1 MICPYCNT
9 RNDPGFQ
16 FCLNCGKQLIQN
28 DAASAGMNR
37 GLWLDTVR
45 LVVMLFALWIAR
57 AILVA
62 LPFVRELNIQNFP
75 MRVPDLISLV
85 IYLGIIFL
93 LVTYA
98 AAFPRLWRAAYP
110 RFSSAA
116 AVITA
121 AIYLFLLGQIYRA
134 VQPLISQLNLVPEA
148 LTLVQVLLLIFALV
162 LVLRAL
168 TILNRELPGWLS
180 RIASDAQP
188 EAATPPA
195 VEHAALKSETT
206 AA

>member
-16 FCLNCGKQLIQN
+16 FCLNCGKQLVQGE
-28 DAASAGMNR
+28 AAPVGANR

-62 LPFVRELNIQNFP
+62 LPFVREVNIPNFP
-75 MRVPDLISLV
+75 LRVPDLISLV

-98 AAFPRLWRAAYP
+98 ASFPRLWRAAYP

-116 AVITA
+116 GVITA
-121 AIYLFLLGQIYRA
+121 LIYLFLLGQIYRA
-134 VQPLISQLNLVPEA
+134 VQPLIAQLNLIPEA
-148 LTLVQVLLLIFALV
+148 LALVQVLLLVFALA

-168 TILNRELPGWLS
+168 LILNRELPGWLS
-180 RIASDAQP
+180 RLTSDAQP
-188 EAATPPA
+188 EPVIPPA
-195 VEHAALKSETT
+195 AEHALLKPETP